1 MPSALLSATAQRRW
15 RPAPASDKSRRAPP
29 AALGAG
35 QTGQMSPLQAT
46 APIWMETTQPPA
58 RPALSGDIETTV
70 CVVGAGLTGL
80 TTAYLLAGA
89 GVPVVVLE
97 ADRIAAGATGHTT
110 AKVTSQH
117 GLIYADLTKR
127 LGHESAAAYATAQ
140 EDAVAWVAAT
150 VGREGLQCD
159 FQRSPA
165 FVYADSEREIEALE
179 REDAAAR
186 RLGLPSALVH
196 GDIGL
201 PWPTTAALRFDDQAM
216 FHPRKYCHGLADAVE
231 RLGATVFESS
241 RVTDVGF
248 GSPVTVSTGSG
259 SVRAEWVVL
268 ATLTP
273 IVDRGG
279 QFARTAPNRSYLVAA
294 ELADPPPAMYLSAG
308 SPVRTVRPHRDE
320 TGTFVIAGGG
330 GHATGRGAPA
340 DQLRDA
346 ATFLEERFG
355 VLARWRWSAQDFTT
369 GSRVPHVGPA
379 LPGRPRVLIATGF
392 GKWGMTGGT
401 AAASTLA
408 HLVLEQSAP
417 DSDLFSP
424 HRSELPGSLA
434 TVASQGA
441 HTARSLL
448 TTATHLLPA
457 RAPDASTLAP
467 GEGRV
472 ASLDGRTVAAYRD
485 LDGVLTLVQPRCT
498 HLGCTVT
505 FNDAEV
511 SWDCP
516 CHGSRFDVD
525 GSVLE
530 GPATTPL
537 ARIEIPQQ
545 NGDA

>member
-1 MPSALLSATAQRRW
+1 
-15 RPAPASDKSRRAPP
+15 
-29 AALGAG
+29 
-35 QTGQMSPLQAT
+35 MSPLQAT
-46 APIWMETTQPPA
+46 PSIWMESPQPPA

-80 TTAYLLAGA
+80 TTAYLLASA
-89 GVPVVVLE
+89 GIPVVVLE
-97 ADRIAAGATGHTT
+97 ADRVAVGATGHTT
-110 AKVTSQH
+110 GKVTSQH

-127 LGHESAAAYATAQ
+127 LGHESAAVYATAQ
-140 EDAVAWVAAT
+140 ADAVAWVAAT
-150 VGREGLQCD
+150 VQREGLQCD

-165 FVYADSEREIEALE
+165 FVYADSEREVEALE
-179 REDAAAR
+179 REDLAAR
-186 RLGLPSALVH
+186 ELGLPSSLVH

-201 PWPTTAALRFDDQAM
+201 PFPTTAALRFDDQAM
-216 FHPRKYCHGLADAVE
+216 FHARKYCHGLADAVE

-248 GSPVTVSTGSG
+248 GSPVTVSTGAG
-259 SVRAEWVVL
+259 SVRADWVVI

-279 QFARTAPNRSYLVAA
+279 QFARTAPSRSYLVAA

-308 SPVRTVRPHRDE
+308 SPVRTVRPHRDA
-320 TGTFVIAGGG
+320 TGTYVIAGGG
-330 GHATGRGAPA
+330 GHPTGRGAPA
-340 DQLRDA
+340 DQMRDA

-355 VLARWRWSAQDFTT
+355 VVARWRWSAQDFMT

-379 LPGRPRVLIATGF
+379 LPGWPRVLIATGF

-408 HLVLEQSAP
+408 QLVLEQPAP
-417 DSDLFSP
+417 GSDVFSP
-424 HRSELPGSLA
+424 RRSELPASLA
-434 TVASQGA
+434 TVAGQGA
-441 HTARSLL
+441 QTARSLL

-457 RAPDASTLAP
+457 TAPDASTLAP
-467 GEGRV
+467 GEGAV
-472 ASLDGRTVAAYRD
+472 ASMDGRTVAAYRD
-485 LDGVLTLVQPRCT
+485 LDGVLKLVHPRCT
-498 HLGCTVT
+498 HLGCTVS
-505 FNDAEV
+505 FNSVEV

-516 CHGSRFDVD
+516 CHGSRFGVD

-537 ARIEIPQQ
+537 AGVDTPEQH
-545 NGDA
+545 GGA